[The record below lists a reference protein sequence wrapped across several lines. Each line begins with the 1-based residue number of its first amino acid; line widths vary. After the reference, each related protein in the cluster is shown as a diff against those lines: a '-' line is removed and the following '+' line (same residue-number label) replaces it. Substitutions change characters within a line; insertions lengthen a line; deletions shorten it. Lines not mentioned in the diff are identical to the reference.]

1 MPEEEIQHRSEPQ
14 KDNSLAKPTKKKHT
28 LLIVIICVVVGVGLL
43 SAGGYFGYRYY
54 KKQQRIKQDEQRKL
68 KEKELQEAA
77 DKGLLPEPNQSQ
89 LYQVKIPIEKPI
101 TREEIY
107 AQIKQ

>member
-14 KDNSLAKPTKKKHT
+14 KDNSLAKPTKKKHI
-28 LLIVIICVVVGVGLL
+28 LLIVIICVVFGVGLL
-43 SAGGYFGYRYY
+43 SVGGYLGYRYY
-54 KKQQRIKQDEQRKL
+54 KKQQQLKTEKQRQL

-77 DKGLLPEPNQSQ
+77 DKGLLPEPKQSQ

-101 TREEIY
+101 TQEEIH